1 MPPVHSGLIQHPN
14 YRCRD
19 SDQHG
24 QHGEDVPWRDLGE
37 QRQADLDGPEN
48 GGQQRKF
55 DRPRSVEQ
63 VSPVASELHR
73 ALAISNPTATIS
85 ATSIA
90 SALVTTLPPKQC
102 ACGTA
107 PDS

>member
-48 GGQQRKF
+48 GGQQR
-55 DRPRSVEQ
+55 
-63 VSPVASELHR
+63 
-73 ALAISNPTATIS
+73 
-85 ATSIA
+85 
-90 SALVTTLPPKQC
+90 
-102 ACGTA
+102 
-107 PDS
+107 